1 MKKLFLSL
9 ILIFTLFTSAFTQEA
24 KDAKKATPPPTQTL
38 SADESKQLKTAFD
51 AVQQAEAIAQQ
62 AQDRLAARQAEAKA
76 LYWQY
81 VVLKK
86 IDIDKWQFAGF
97 DEKGIASWAE
107 KKEENT
113 KKGVNKDGDNS
124 KPN

>member
-1 MKKLFLSL
+1 MRKLLLSA
-9 ILIFTLFTSAFTQEA
+9 ILIFTCLGLTEFIFAFTQEA
-24 KDAKKATPPPTQTL
+24 KKEAPPPTQTL

-51 AVQQAEAIAQQ
+51 AVQQAEALAQQ

-97 DEKGIASWAE
+97 DEKGIASWTE
-107 KKEENT
+107 KKAEEKDKAVD
-113 KKGVNKDGDNS
+113 KK
-124 KPN
+124 